1 MNIENIEAFVY
12 VNHYGSFNK
21 AADVLYLSQPS
32 VTARIQTLERELN
45 IKLFDRQGKQV
56 TLTEKGKQFLPYA
69 QQIINIFESGKEHI
83 QEKAYVKQELRIGCT
98 VSVANYVMPYILPFL
113 NEQWPS
119 LTYRITTTSS
129 SILLDKLLAQ
139 EIDLAFV
146 RHIVHPSIVSQK
158 LYVDPITL
166 YVYPEH
172 PFATKKVVS
181 IEEAS
186 KEQYIFFECGSL
198 DWQRIHRIFNQ
209 NNYTL
214 QVKYDVDNSE
224 TAKKLVVNQAGIAFL
239 PSLSVKELVE
249 EQRLVPIQVE
259 DIDNVGLQT
268 NLISLIGQA
277 QHYSNKITSYN
288 FSSIIPSK
296 QIGIS
301 IN

>member
-45 IKLFDRQGKQV
+45 IKLFNRQGKQV

-83 QEKAYVKQELRIGCT
+83 QDKGLAKQELRIGCT
-98 VSVANYVMPYILPFL
+98 VSVANYVMPYILPLL
-113 NEQWPS
+113 NDYWPT
-119 LTYRITTTSS
+119 LTYRIITASS
-129 SILLDKLLAQ
+129 AALIEKLLAH
-139 EIDLAFV
+139 EIDFAFV
-146 RHIVHPSIVSQK
+146 RHIVHPLIVSQK

-166 YVYPEH
+166 YVYPDH
-172 PFATKKVVS
+172 PFATKKVIS

-186 KEQYIFFECGSL
+186 KEHYIFFECGAL

-209 NNYTL
+209 NNYHL
-214 QVKYDVDNSE
+214 QIKYDVDNAE
-224 TAKKLVVNQAGIAFL
+224 TAKKLVANGAGIAFL
-239 PSLSVKELVE
+239 PSLCAKELVE
-249 EQRLVPIQVE
+249 QHKLVPVHVE

-268 NLISLIGQA
+268 NLVSLIGQA
-277 QHYSNKITSYN
+277 QPYTSKITAFN
-288 FSSIIPSK
+288 FLDIIPSK
-296 QIGIS
+296 
-301 IN
+301 